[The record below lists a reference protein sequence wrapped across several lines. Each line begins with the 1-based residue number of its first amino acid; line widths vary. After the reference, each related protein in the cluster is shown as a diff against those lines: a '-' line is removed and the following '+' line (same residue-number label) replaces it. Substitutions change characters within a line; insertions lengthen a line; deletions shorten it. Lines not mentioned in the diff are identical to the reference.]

1 MATSSATGSG
11 SVVECQAQVE
21 ESENTLK
28 LNLKKEEKKKKLK
41 WTEDTVD
48 NEGLGKKKSKCCCQ
62 YTKPKQ
68 DLERAL
74 TNLRTTV
81 KTAAV
86 TLPQTNRQ
94 TKQN

>member
-68 DLERAL
+68 DLDESSDESEDDCENCSGHTPSDKPA
-74 TNLRTTV
+74 N
-81 KTAAV
+81 
-86 TLPQTNRQ
+86 
-94 TKQN
+94 